1 MENTN
6 QNLRRKTYRRNKPG
20 FTVKIFTIVCIIIAI
35 ICVHKDKGPPLP
47 PFGNKFTSFDCH
59 SISFK
64 SFKDRAGQID
74 FKFSTLPSIEYPPE
88 YLPHFL
94 SIKIQTGPTTMKYS
108 GDEIENISRSET
120 EVEFSIEH
128 TFAGDSIITAQCLE
142 SAPQTLRGHLS
153 DIVIHK
159 PQYSTS
165 DNPGIDHAKF
175 HDVCLEYEKFLYF
188 VTIAGDRPSVPFDNT
203 RLRFE
208 MLKWPLDAY
217 LNHKK
222 VSVQKKT
229 CFLVAPIDK
238 KPWKTI
244 LLTLI
249 PLSISVAKNAPN
261 SNDALFIFRK
271 SVPDNAASVLKFL
284 SPNQPVK
291 LDDIMCFPTL
301 LMTATYSGLD
311 DSKNR
316 INEMLNQ
323 DLQPLR
329 QKMKRS
335 ATIPKKIVIAEN
347 LYEHLKDKIGQ
358 SIPEATV
365 VNLPT
370 EEAVNSAAS
379 IVSSANVFIG
389 SHISS
394 LIHTIWM
401 NSEESTVIDVTNKD
415 CACNKWARNLATKV
429 GVNYVSLNEA
439 DSCECDNF
447 YCYMTKSSDPVDL
460 NVDRIIEEIKKALKP
475 NIS

>member
-1 MENTN
+1 MENSN
-6 QNLRRKTYRRNKPG
+6 KLPRKTYRHQKPG
-20 FTVKIFTIVCIIIAI
+20 FTIKIFTIVSIIIAL
-35 ICVHKDKGPPLP
+35 ICAHKDKGPPLP
-47 PFGNKFTSFDCH
+47 PFGDQFTSFDCH
-59 SISFK
+59 SITFK
-64 SFKDRAGQID
+64 SFKDRSGQID

-94 SIKIQTGPTTMKYS
+94 SIKIETGPVTMRYS

-120 EVEFSIEH
+120 EIDFSIEH
-128 TFAGDSIITAQCLE
+128 TFAGDSTITAQCLKNP
-142 SAPQTLRGHLS
+142 PQVLKGHLS

-188 VTIAGDRPSVPFDNT
+188 VTVSGDRPAVPFDNT

-249 PLSISVAKNAPN
+249 PLSISVNKNTNNPN
-261 SNDALFIFRK
+261 DVLFIFRK
-271 SVPDNAASVLKFL
+271 NVPDNAASVLSFL
-284 SPNQPVK
+284 SPNHPVK

-311 DSKNR
+311 DQKNR
-316 INEMLNQ
+316 ITEMLNQ
-323 DLQPLR
+323 DLEPLR
-329 QKMKRS
+329 QAMKRS
-335 ATIPKKIVIAEN
+335 FTIPKKIVIAEN
-347 LYEHLKDKIGQ
+347 LYELLKDRIAQ
-358 SIPEATV
+358 SIPGVTI

-370 EEAVNSAAS
+370 EENVNEAAS
-379 IVSSANVFIG
+379 IVSSANIFIG
-389 SHISS
+389 SHITS
-394 LIHTIWM
+394 LIHIIWM
-401 NSEESTVIDVTNKD
+401 NHHSSTVIDVTNKD
-415 CACNKWARNLATKV
+415 CACNKWARNLASKI
-429 GVNYVSLNEA
+429 GVNYVSMNEA
-439 DSCECDNF
+439 DTCECDNF
-447 YCYMTKSSDPVDL
+447 NCYMTKSSDPVD
-460 NVDRIIEEIKKALKP
+460 VDVDKIIEEIQRALKS
-475 NIS
+475 NQN

>member
-1 MENTN
+1 MENT
-6 QNLRRKTYRRNKPG
+6 QIPRRRSYKPRKPG
-20 FTVKIFTIVCIIIAI
+20 FTIKIFTIVSIIIAI
-35 ICVHKDKGPPLP
+35 ICAHKDKGPPLP
-47 PFGNKFTSFDCH
+47 PFGDKFTSFDCH

-64 SFKDRAGQID
+64 SFNDRSGQID

-94 SIKIQTGPTTMKYS
+94 SITIHTGPVTMKYS

-120 EVEFSIEH
+120 EIEFSIEH
-128 TFAGDSIITAQCLE
+128 TFAGDSTITAQCLKNP
-142 SAPQTLRGHLS
+142 PQTLKGHLS

-165 DNPGIDHAKF
+165 DDPGIDQAKF

-188 VTIAGDRPSVPFDNT
+188 VTVSGDRPSVPFDDT

-249 PLSISVAKNAPN
+249 PLSISVSKNTKN
-261 SNDALFIFRK
+261 SNEALFIFRK
-271 SVPDNAASVLKFL
+271 NIPDNAASVLKFL
-284 SPNQPVK
+284 SSNPPVK

-301 LMTATYSGLD
+301 LMTSTYSKID
-311 DSKNR
+311 DNKNR
-316 INEMLNQ
+316 INEMLSQ
-323 DLQPLR
+323 DLEPLR

-335 ATIPKKIVIAEN
+335 QTIPKKIVVAEN
-347 LYEHLKDKIGQ
+347 LFQYLKDPITKA
-358 SIPEATV
+358 IPDAQV
-365 VNLPT
+365 VMLST
-370 EEAVNSAAS
+370 EENVNSAAN
-379 IVSSANVFIG
+379 IVSSANIFIG
-389 SHISS
+389 GHITS
-394 LIHTIWM
+394 LIHIIWM
-401 NSEESTVIDVTNKD
+401 NQQQSTVIDVTNKD
-415 CACNKWARNLATKV
+415 CACNKWARNLSNKI
-429 GVNYVSLNEA
+429 GVNYVSINEA
-439 DSCECDNF
+439 DKCECDNF
-447 YCYMTKSSDPVDL
+447 NCYMTKSSDPVDL
-460 NVDRIIEEIKKALKP
+460 NVDKVIAEIQKAL
-475 NIS
+475 